1 MSNITVNRQGPEVF
15 QDNEQGYQ
23 DSYTR
28 NRDYKPPMPKPIEYR
43 VYAVWGVVFVGFLV
57 VFFVVYSLWKFAY
70 CFSGARFT
78 TCQALDTAEPIAFA
92 VVFFTPVMLFVVTVM
107 IKLWTR
113 ARYDNATANKA
124 NLVLNRYGDNEPADL
139 WDRLDIDSVLQ
150 LLETRYASA
159 AGVERVVAQYKVYRG
174 VNSLSISSNA
184 KESST
189 PLLEGP
195 QDAVLKPIPS
205 NEWLLWLNEQP
216 HILFGA
222 ATGEGKTTTA
232 KAVLNMRISRGDQL
246 FIIDPHSDDWYGLP
260 VRGGGENWPDVADA
274 IFAVYQEYELRQQL
288 RHAYLLQH
296 GEAMTVTA
304 HQAITVLVDEAYLIC
319 LHLNT
324 GNRKNQINYWQMLTE
339 VLGSG
344 ARKVNISV
352 VLLSQTTNVEDIDL
366 SGPMRRNF
374 ARVALD
380 AGAIKLMIVQEEKE
394 PAHRQALYE
403 SLIGMQ
409 YPATTVIDSRVVL
422 LDRTGLDTIADQ
434 PVDAKSR
441 LWIPSSVPKK
451 DSQLSPNGGSSGDGT
466 GDAALLQE
474 LIALHRQGFTR
485 DQARSAHGLTFRN
498 DLWTLAGE
506 ILSSQNSASQ

>member
-28 NRDYKPPMPKPIEYR
+28 NRDYKPPLPKPIEYR
-43 VYAVWGVVFVGFLV
+43 VYAVWGVVLIGFLV

-70 CFSGARFT
+70 CFSEVRYA
-78 TCQALDTAEPIAFA
+78 TCKTLDNAEPFAFA
-92 VVFFTPVMLFVVTVM
+92 VVLFTPIVLGVTVVC
-107 IKLWTR
+107 IRVWTR

-139 WDRLDIDSVLQ
+139 WDRLSNDGMLS

-159 AGVERVVAQYKVYRG
+159 AGVELRNAPYKIYRG
-174 VNSLSISSNA
+174 VNSLSFGGNTIESN
-184 KESST
+184 ER
-189 PLLEGP
+189 LLEAP
-195 QDAVLKPIPS
+195 QDVLKPVPS
-205 NEWLLWLNEQP
+205 NEWLLWLNERP

-222 ATGEGKTTTA
+222 STGEGKTTTA
-232 KAVLNMRISRGDQL
+232 KAVLNMRIARGDQL

-260 VRGGGENWPDVADA
+260 VRGGGENWVDVAEA

-288 RHAYLLQH
+288 RHMHLLQH
-296 GEAMTVTA
+296 GEAMTVEA
-304 HQAITVLVDEAYLIC
+304 HQAITVLLDEAYLTC

-324 GNRKNQINYWQMLTE
+324 GTRKGTINYWQMLTE

-352 VLLSQTTNVEDIDL
+352 ILLSQTTNVEDIDL

-394 PAHRQALYE
+394 AAHRQALYE

-422 LDRTGLDTIADQ
+422 LDRTGLDTIANQ

-441 LWIPSSVPKK
+441 LWVPSASKKATSVKP
-451 DSQLSPNGGSSGDGT
+451 DLLSELK
-466 GDAALLQE
+466 AL
-474 LIALHRQGFTR
+474 RKQGVTR
-485 DQARSAHGLTFRN
+485 EQARIDHGLTFDN
-498 DLWTLAGE
+498 DLWVA
-506 ILSSQNSASQ
+506 ASED